1 MIAEARAEEEAE
13 KARTKKE
20 AEELK
25 KSILDE
31 KEIFKGLE
39 LDKTTREKVYNS
51 ISKPVYKDPET
62 GQYLTAIQKYERDNR
77 QDFLKKIGLLFTMT
91 DGFTNLDKL
100 VKPTATKQ
108 VKKSL
113 RELEHT
119 INTTRR
125 NTDGS
130 LSFISGVSDDPESK
144 VSYELDV

>member
-1 MIAEARAEEEAE
+1 M
-13 KARTKKE
+13 
-20 AEELK
+20 
-25 KSILDE
+25 
-31 KEIFKGLE
+31 KEIIE
-39 LDKTTREKVYNS
+39 
-51 ISKPVYKDPET
+51 
-62 GQYLTAIQKYERDNR
+62 
-77 QDFLKKIGLLFTMT
+77 KIGLLFTMT